1 MNKALIRLKKLAQ
14 SFPNITPEELEQFS
28 TNIQEASPENTSPN
42 EYAQIKDTLNQA
54 LATIEQH
61 GSVLNSLYSSQSV
74 LSNQVTALS
83 EWSRNVGEWLA
94 ILKEQLVK
102 QFGTRDTLPLAI
114 EPEPNSPQKR

>member
-1 MNKALIRLKKLAQ
+1 MINKHLIRLKKLAQ

-42 EYAQIKDTLNQA
+42 EYSQIKDTLNQA

-61 GSVLNSLYSSQSV
+61 GSVLNSLYNSQSV

-83 EWSRNVGEWLA
+83 EWSRNIGEWLA

-102 QFGTRDTLPLAI
+102 QFATRDTLPIPI
-114 EPEPNSPQKR
+114 EPEPNSRQ